1 MLKGFNKFVL
11 QYGTDSMTSNGKGIP
26 QGGSIDN
33 DGSMWRVLDHGA
45 ITLADRWDLMYV
57 GMYQNIDRDN
67 NNGTEWWTVGV
78 RPMFKWT
85 PIMSTLLEV
94 GYDNVKSQKTDEK
107 NSQYKITLA
116 QQWQAGDS
124 IWSRP
129 AIRVFATY
137 AKWDEKWGYAN
148 NDSGAGYTS
157 GVAYSDTSAKTFSR
171 GDSDEWTF
179 GARWKSGGNSV
190 DLT

>member
-1 MLKGFNKFVL
+1 
-11 QYGTDSMTSNGKGIP
+11 
-26 QGGSIDN
+26 
-33 DGSMWRVLDHGA
+33 
-45 ITLADRWDLMYV
+45 MYV

-116 QQWQAGDS
+116 QQCRQAT
-124 IWSRP
+124 
-129 AIRVFATY
+129 A
-137 AKWDEKWGYAN
+137 
-148 NDSGAGYTS
+148 SGLARLSVSSQPTRS
-157 GVAYSDTSAKTFSR
+157 GMR
-171 GDSDEWTF
+171 N
-179 GARWKSGGNSV
+179 GAMRTTTQAQV
-190 DLT
+190 TPLA

>member
-1 MLKGFNKFVL
+1 
-11 QYGTDSMTSNGKGIP
+11 
-26 QGGSIDN
+26 
-33 DGSMWRVLDHGA
+33 
-45 ITLADRWDLMYV
+45 MYV

-107 NSQYKITLA
+107 NSQYKITPHSNGRLA
-116 QQWQAGDS
+116 TASGPVRLSVSSQHTRSGMRNGVTQTT
-124 IWSRP
+124 
-129 AIRVFATY
+129 AIRVTPLVWLTVTLLRKPSAVATT
-137 AKWDEKWGYAN
+137 
-148 NDSGAGYTS
+148 TS
-157 GVAYSDTSAKTFSR
+157 GPSVP
-171 GDSDEWTF
+171 
-179 GARWKSGGNSV
+179 RWKSGGNSL